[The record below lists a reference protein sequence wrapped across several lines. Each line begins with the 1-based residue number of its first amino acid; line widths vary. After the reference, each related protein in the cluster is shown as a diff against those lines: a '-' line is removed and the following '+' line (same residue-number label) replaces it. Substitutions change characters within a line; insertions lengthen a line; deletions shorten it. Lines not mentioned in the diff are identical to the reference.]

1 LCGIFLDGITS
12 FSMIQAA
19 SDAGNATGLVFF
31 FFNSLHLG
39 SDGVGAQPL
48 IERKAR
54 LTALLS
60 GVATLGCGCPLAR
73 RPRKPFRRDQ
83 ARSKRSRFITLV
95 HAATKSF
102 TNFSFES
109 AHA

>member
-1 LCGIFLDGITS
+1 
-12 FSMIQAA
+12 MPAA
-19 SDAGNATGLVFF
+19 RWKETTTTDSKSGSIYKAAGNFPAVLHFIGLHY
-31 FFNSLHLG
+31 SWPGLSRPSRLG
-39 SDGVGAQPL
+39 TRSAFL
-48 IERKAR
+48 IGI
-54 LTALLS
+54 S
-60 GVATLGCGCPLAR
+60 GSR
-73 RPRKPFRRDQ
+73 RSRAGPVMTTDLDQ